1 MPALHPVEI
10 FAVLFLLAYVLLA
23 ARESRWCW
31 PVSII
36 GVVLYSIQA
45 VKVQLYGEI
54 PLQLYYVAV
63 SVYAWFAWKG
73 GKGKKGKGLAVSR
86 MTHRQWLLFLG
97 SGTALTLAYGYFLAH
112 IVESAEYLGW
122 ENAARYLPPSAYP
135 YADAFTTAFSFLATW
150 LQARKKIENWLIWLI
165 VDSVYIALWSLR
177 GGYFFALL
185 SLLYLGLS
193 VYGYRKWRV
202 SLRQASLS
210 ASS

>member
-1 MPALHPVEI
+1 MPAFHPIEI

-31 PVSII
+31 PVSIV

-54 PLQLYYVAV
+54 PLQLYYVLV

-73 GKGKKGKGLAVSR
+73 GKGKKDQGLAVSS
-86 MTHRQWLLFLG
+86 MTRKQWLLFLG
-97 SGTALTLAYGYFLAH
+97 LGIALTLAYGYFLAH

-122 ENAARYLPPSAYP
+122 ENAAHYLPPSAYP

-165 VDSVYIALWSLR
+165 IDSVYIVLWMLR
-177 GGYFFALL
+177 DGYFFALL
-185 SLLYLGLS
+185 SFIYLGLS
-193 VYGYRKWRV
+193 IYGYLEWQK
-202 SLRQASLS
+202 SLKR
-210 ASS
+210 